1 MGFLALS
8 TNDFVVG
15 AFSMYCR
22 MPTSRASVQ
31 HAGNI
36 TCSLVKNLP
45 VNAGDAGLIPGSG
58 RSPGG
63 GNVNPLEHS

>member
-45 VNAGDAGLIPGSG
+45 VNAEDAGLIPGSG